1 MWRHKNCAITPPPG
15 ENLCSQKVLRS
26 GTIANLP
33 LTTCHPSS
41 FSFLNLRAS
50 LSNVSSQR
58 MMLQCSNGWKYCKS
72 DFVLL
77 SLFSIKSCII
87 KDLVPNRVKMLCA
100 SDKVKEG
107 QWKTRTRIVWKLV
120 RFPNC
125 IVYSWVYNTQKTVK
139 FDFDCFHSL
148 H

>member
-100 SDKVKEG
+100 SDKVKGG
-107 QWKTRTRIVWKLV
+107 QWKTRTRIVWKLDLV
-120 RFPNC
+120 LERSARWSCSMFC
-125 IVYSWVYNTQKTVK
+125 VLCTVGEVAW
-139 FDFDCFHSL
+139 DWD
-148 H
+148 

>member
-50 LSNVSSQR
+50 LSNVSSHR

-100 SDKVKEG
+100 SDKVKGG
-107 QWKTRTRIVWKLV
+107 QWKTRTRIVWKLDLV
-120 RFPNC
+120 LERSARRSCSMFC
-125 IVYSWVYNTQKTVK
+125 VLCTVGEVAW
-139 FDFDCFHSL
+139 D
-148 H
+148 